1 MTTPF
6 KSGQIQGYFGILFF
20 KRPFFT
26 NLLQDS
32 QINTVIKSKH
42 KMLFSNV
49 DALYMDCGFSNHV
62 GDGVNWCS
70 PYKSWQT
77 VYDND
82 LHQILESHGGTIEDR
97 KRITGA
103 EVALWTE
110 TVSVSKSTFQ
120 KYILFEFKKSKLQSL

>member
-1 MTTPF
+1 
-6 KSGQIQGYFGILFF
+6 
-20 KRPFFT
+20 
-26 NLLQDS
+26 
-32 QINTVIKSKH
+32 
-42 KMLFSNV
+42 
-49 DALYMDCGFSNHV
+49 MDCGFSTHV
-62 GDGVNWCS
+62 GDGLNWCS

-110 TVSVSKSTFQ
+110 TVSVSKKPLRNNTYQ
-120 KYILFEFKKSKLQSL
+120 ILFGFESNLQG

>member
-1 MTTPF
+1 
-6 KSGQIQGYFGILFF
+6 
-20 KRPFFT
+20 
-26 NLLQDS
+26 
-32 QINTVIKSKH
+32 
-42 KMLFSNV
+42 
-49 DALYMDCGFSNHV
+49 MDCGFSNHV

-120 KYILFEFKKSKLQSL
+120 KYILFEFKRANCNPYRKTFLYHKVVSVDDAVTDFRSPLMKMHQRTFL

>member
-1 MTTPF
+1 
-6 KSGQIQGYFGILFF
+6 
-20 KRPFFT
+20 
-26 NLLQDS
+26 
-32 QINTVIKSKH
+32 
-42 KMLFSNV
+42 
-49 DALYMDCGFSNHV
+49 MDCGFSNHV

-120 KYILFEFKKSKLQSL
+120 KYILFEFKIEQIAILIEKLFVPQSCICG

>member
-1 MTTPF
+1 
-6 KSGQIQGYFGILFF
+6 
-20 KRPFFT
+20 
-26 NLLQDS
+26 
-32 QINTVIKSKH
+32 
-42 KMLFSNV
+42 
-49 DALYMDCGFSNHV
+49 MDCGFSNHV

-120 KYILFEFKKSKLQSL
+120 KYILFEFKIEQIAILIEKLFCTTKLYLWMTR